1 MSHFT
6 HLMNQN
12 ADMSAAVAAIKT
24 LLEFIR
30 LEPFSTLTELRE
42 KLLKAI
48 DTLTK
53 SDASAISIK
62 SGCEM
67 LLRFITLTAGVGHLF
82 HHWLFIYFI
91 VIYLTL
97 KLDAGMEKCKE
108 LLLQN
113 GEVFLEKA
121 RESRS
126 KIARI
131 AYPWI
136 PNGAVIS

>member
-12 ADMSAAVAAIKT
+12 VEMSAAVAAIKT
-24 LLEFIR
+24 LLEFIK

-67 LLRFITLTAGVGHLF
+67 LLRFITLTAGVK
-82 HHWLFIYFI
+82 YFLG
-91 VIYLTL
+91 Y
-97 KLDAGMEKCKE
+97 
-108 LLLQN
+108 
-113 GEVFLEKA
+113 F
-121 RESRS
+121 
-126 KIARI
+126 
-131 AYPWI
+131 YPQF
-136 PNGAVIS
+136 NSLSFF